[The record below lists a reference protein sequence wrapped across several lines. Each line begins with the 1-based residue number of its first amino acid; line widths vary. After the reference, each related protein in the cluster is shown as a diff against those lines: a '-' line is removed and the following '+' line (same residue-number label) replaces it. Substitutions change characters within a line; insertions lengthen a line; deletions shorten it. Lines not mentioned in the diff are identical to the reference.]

1 MQAQQ
6 TIHQLFKACR
16 QGKVRKVREIVA
28 QPDANTFINEHRGII
43 GKTPLHEATEN
54 HKLDIVEVL
63 LDCGADVNAVS
74 NGDYTALH
82 IAATNGDTG
91 IINLLLS
98 RNADIRKLDEFQRSP
113 LQTAKAY
120 RRKPAERVLKTA
132 G

>member
-16 QGKVRKVREIVA
+16 QGKIRKVREIVA
-28 QPDANTFINEHRGII
+28 QPDAKTFINEHRGII

-54 HKLDIVEVL
+54 HKLEIVQVL
-63 LDCGADVNAVS
+63 LDYGADVNAVS

-82 IAATNGDTG
+82 IAATNGDTA

-98 RNADIRKLDEFQRSP
+98 RNADIKKLDEFQRNP
-113 LQTAKAY
+113 LQTAKTY
-120 RRKPAERVLKTA
+120 RRKSAERLLKTA

>member
-16 QGKVRKVREIVA
+16 KGKIRKVREILA

-91 IINLLLS
+91 MINLLLS
-98 RNADIRKLDEFQRSP
+98 RNADIKKLDEFQRSP

-120 RRKPAERVLKTA
+120 RRKSAERLLKTA